1 MRSLFCGSADAAAAV
16 SGKVVE
22 PSVVPRVCYASLV
35 STFLLH
41 RCLPDCQVSVAV
53 ERLSPPTLHFPP
65 HWKTVVEGKTG
76 VKALGQNIGHNS
88 CCIPVDI
95 MTHSGYRCIVSIVSR
110 HC

>member
-22 PSVVPRVCYASLV
+22 PSVERRVCCASLV

-53 ERLSPPTLHFPP
+53 EMLSPPTLHFPP
-65 HWKTVVEGKTG
+65 RLKTVVEDKDKELQLQDTTAA
-76 VKALGQNIGHNS
+76 VFQQTLRP
-88 CCIPVDI
+88 IPGIVADI
-95 MTHSGYRCIVSIVSR
+95 SIVSR
-110 HC
+110 HY